1 MDQTKKIRMEARAQV
16 LKALAHPARLII
28 VDELS
33 AKKCCVADLTRA
45 VEADMSTV
53 SRHLG
58 VLKAAGLVSAEKK
71 GTQVF
76 YCLNAPCVLDFF
88 ACVESVLKSNLQA
101 QIEITSPLRS
111 ANERKI

>member
-1 MDQTKKIRMEARAQV
+1 MDQNKKIRMEARAQV

-33 AKKCCVADLTRA
+33 VKECCVADLTRA

-76 YCLNAPCVLDFF
+76 YRLNAPCVLDFF
-88 ACVESVLKSNLQA
+88 ICVESVLRSNLQT
-101 QIEITSPLRS
+101 QIEVAGSARR

>member
-1 MDQTKKIRMEARAQV
+1 MEARADI

-28 VDELS
+28 VDQLS
-33 AKKCCVADLTRA
+33 VKSRCVADLTRA

-76 YCLNAPCVLDFF
+76 YRLNAPCVLDFF
-88 ACVESVLKSNLQA
+88 TCVESVLRANLQA
-101 QIEITSPLRS
+101 QIEIVGP
-111 ANERKI
+111 